1 MNNSFDFKWLKSQI
15 SIQQVLSAY
24 QLDGRLKQKNDT
36 LCGPCP
42 LHGGNNPTAWGDEN
56 AHSGGQF
63 EQIKHFHFCSLVF
76 YANGHI

>member
-1 MNNSFDFKWLKSQI
+1 VATDHIAHVVHELDRYR
-15 SIQQVLSAY
+15 SIDMIPKHLSGSIAN
-24 QLDGRLKQKNDT
+24 G
-36 LCGPCP
+36 
-42 LHGGNNPTAWGDEN
+42 WGDEN